1 MSKNYTR
8 YKNKVKAILNFYG
21 IVYPQEFESPNNHW
35 SMQFYTWLE
44 QVKLATEE
52 GTWALQWYLQECLK
66 AKEQKRLALA
76 KVRELS
82 RTSTFSSDVKLL
94 RSIVGIGLRTAM
106 TILTEIED
114 IAENLVLRA
123 W

>member
-1 MSKNYTR
+1 
-8 YKNKVKAILNFYG
+8 
-21 IVYPQEFESPNNHW
+21 
-35 SMQFYTWLE
+35 MQFYTWLE